1 MSEYHPYEEFKWLK
15 NFDIFD
21 GMSINEK
28 VPIRHFLEVDL
39 HHFDKLH
46 ELYNYYSLAPE
57 KFLVICCQN
66 IFKKLFINMR

>member
-28 VPIRHFLEVDL
+28 VPIGHFVEVDL

-57 KFLVICCQN
+57 KWSDWM
-66 IFKKLFINMR
+66 KKYISFNT

>member
-39 HHFDKLH
+39 HHLI
-46 ELYNYYSLAPE
+46 NYMNYT
-57 KFLVICCQN
+57 I
-66 IFKKLFINMR
+66 IIH

>member
-1 MSEYHPYEEFKWLK
+1 MGNEWVSSYHQK

-28 VPIRHFLEVDL
+28 DPIGHFLEVGL

-46 ELYNYYSLAPE
+46 ELHNYYSLAPE

-66 IFKKLFINMR
+66 ILKNCS